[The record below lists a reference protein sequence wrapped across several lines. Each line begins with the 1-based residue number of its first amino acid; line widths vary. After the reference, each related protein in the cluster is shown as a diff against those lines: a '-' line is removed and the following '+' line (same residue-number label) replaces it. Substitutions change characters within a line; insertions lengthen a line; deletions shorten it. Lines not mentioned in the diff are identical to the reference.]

1 MNLADRIQYL
11 RKQKGYSQEDLAD
24 KVGVSRQAVS
34 KWESEQSTPDLE
46 KVIAMSE
53 LFEVTTDYLLK
64 GIEPLPKDVT
74 QPKKKPNASIF
85 SLAGTAF
92 NLIGVIASAMIWCD
106 EQNAAA
112 IAIGAIF
119 IVIGCMIY
127 GIGITISNEETK
139 SIAKQKFISIN
150 IWTVPFIPLA
160 AACNILLG
168 SGHIAPYPIMVNPPI
183 AFVAFWII
191 YLAIGILTDLRIA
204 KNKKTRNQN
213 KP

>member
-1 MNLADRIQYL
+1 MILAEKIAQL
-11 RKQKGYSQEDLAD
+11 RKKNGWSQEELAG
-24 KVGVSRQAVS
+24 KLNVSRQSVS
-34 KWESEQSTPDLE
+34 KWESAMSVPDLD
-46 KVIAMSE
+46 KILLMSE
-53 LFEVTTDYLLK
+53 LFEVTTDYILK

-85 SLAGTAF
+85 SVAGTAF
-92 NLIGVIASAMIWCD
+92 NLIGIIASAMIWYD
-106 EQNAAA
+106 KQNASA
-112 IAIGAIF
+112 IAIGVIF

-127 GIGITISNEETK
+127 GIGMTISDEETK
-139 SIAKQKFISIN
+139 SVAKQKFISIN

>member
-34 KWESEQSTPDLE
+34 KWESEQSTPDSE

-85 SLAGTAF
+85 SLVGTAF
-92 NLIGVIASAMIWCD
+92 NLIGIIASAMVWYD

-119 IVIGCMIY
+119 VVIGCMIY
-127 GIGITISNEETK
+127 GTGMTISDEESK
-139 SIAKQKFISIN
+139 SVAMQKFISIN

-183 AFVAFWII
+183 AFVAFLII
-191 YLAIGILTDLRIA
+191 YLAIGILTNLRIA

>member
-24 KVGVSRQAVS
+24 RVGVSRQAVS

-46 KVIAMSE
+46 KVIVMSE

-64 GIEPLPKDVT
+64 GIEPLPKNVK

-85 SLAGTAF
+85 SVAGTAL
-92 NLIGVIASAMIWCD
+92 NLIGIIASAMIWYD
-106 EQNAAA
+106 KQNAVA

-119 IVIGCMIY
+119 VVMGCMIY
-127 GIGITISNEETK
+127 GIGMTISDEETK
-139 SIAKQKFISIN
+139 SVAKQKFIAIN

-160 AACNILLG
+160 AACNMLLG
-168 SGHIAPYPIMVNPPI
+168 IGYIAPYPIIVNPPI
-183 AFVAFWII
+183 AFVAFGVI
-191 YLAIGILTDLRIA
+191 YLAIGILTDLKIA
-204 KNKKTRNQN
+204 KNKKAHNQN
-213 KP
+213 TP

>member
-11 RKQKGYSQEDLAD
+11 RKQKGYSQEELAD

-46 KVIAMSE
+46 KVITMSE
-53 LFEVTTDYLLK
+53 LFEVTTDYILK

-74 QPKKKPNASIF
+74 QQKKKPNASIF
-85 SLAGTAF
+85 SVAGTAF
-92 NLIGVIASAMIWCD
+92 NLIGVIASAMIWYD
-106 EQNAAA
+106 KQNASA
-112 IAIGAIF
+112 IAIGVIF

-127 GIGITISNEETK
+127 GIGMTISDEETK
-139 SIAKQKFISIN
+139 SVAKQKFISIN

-168 SGHIAPYPIMVNPPI
+168 IGYIAPYPIMTNPPI
-183 AFVAFWII
+183 AFVAFGVI
-191 YLAIGILTDLRIA
+191 YLAIGILTDLKIA
-204 KNKKTRNQN
+204 KNKKAHNQN
-213 KP
+213 TP

>member
-24 KVGVSRQAVS
+24 RVGVSRQAVS

-46 KVIAMSE
+46 KVIVMSE

-74 QPKKKPNASIF
+74 QPKKKPNANIF
-85 SLAGTAF
+85 SVVGTAF
-92 NLIGVIASAMIWCD
+92 NLIGVIASAMIWYD
-106 EQNAAA
+106 KQNAVA
-112 IAIGAIF
+112 IAIGVIF
-119 IVIGCMIY
+119 VIIGCMIY
-127 GIGITISNEETK
+127 GIGMTISDEESK
-139 SIAKQKFISIN
+139 SGAKQKFISIN

-160 AACNILLG
+160 ATCNIFLG
-168 SGHIAPYPIMVNPPI
+168 IGHIAPYPIMVNPPI

-191 YLAIGILTDLRIA
+191 YLAVGILTDLKIA
-204 KNKKTRNQN
+204 KSKKTHNQN
-213 KP
+213 TP

>member
-92 NLIGVIASAMIWCD
+92 NLIGVIASAMIWYD

-127 GIGITISNEETK
+127 GIGITISDEETK

-160 AACNILLG
+160 AACNTLLG

>member
-1 MNLADRIQYL
+1 MNIADRIQYL
-11 RKQKGYSQEDLAD
+11 RKQKGYSQEELAD

-46 KVIAMSE
+46 KVIVMSE

-64 GIEPLPKDVT
+64 GIEPLPQDVT

-85 SLAGTAF
+85 SVAGTALNF
-92 NLIGVIASAMIWCD
+92 IGLIASAMIWND
-106 EQNAAA
+106 RQNASA
-112 IAIGAIF
+112 IAIGVIF

-127 GIGITISNEETK
+127 GIGMTISDEETK
-139 SIAKQKFISIN
+139 SVAKQKFISIN

-168 SGHIAPYPIMVNPPI
+168 IGYIAPYPIMTNPPI
-183 AFVAFWII
+183 AFVAFGVI
-191 YLAIGILTDLRIA
+191 YLAIGILTDLKIA
-204 KNKKTRNQN
+204 KNKKAHNQN
-213 KP
+213 TP